1 MICSQYEKTGNLAL
15 YRQALWVS
23 LSLFQLNNIYIFG
36 FKSNNRLCNTLPTSF
51 LLSKTNIC
59 AVVLW
64 VGPNITI
71 LSYVYKNNWDEGT
84 PMIRHRN

>member
-1 MICSQYEKTGNLAL
+1 MIFSQYDKTGNLAL

-36 FKSNNRLCNTLPTSF
+36 FKSNNRLSNTLPTSF

-64 VGPNITI
+64 VGTNIAI
-71 LSYVYKNNWDEGT
+71 ICVQE
-84 PMIRHRN
+84 